1 MRTVKRREA
10 GRYVDGDSH
19 TPTSLN
25 SSSPPP
31 LDVCSP
37 PAHRFGKGQATDD
50 VAVAVRMLLENH
62 LVANLPPGASL
73 WPNDFREQRLYCEEV
88 DLVFKRHVVMLKA
101 LYSRCVWECGK
112 CGRGFSQQ
120 LGEPGALYPLSCVVL
135 VRGHLNP
142 RLRTHLFASFLFY
155 PTGV

>member
-1 MRTVKRREA
+1 MATA
-10 GRYVDGDSH
+10 TS
-19 TPTSLN
+19 TSLY
-25 SSSPPP
+25 SSSPHPCP
-31 LDVCSP
+31 CGPP

-101 LYSRCVWECGK
+101 LYSRCVWECG
-112 CGRGFSQQ
+112 GGLAGVSHNS
-120 LGEPGALYPLSCVVL
+120 LASLALC
-135 VRGHLNP
+135 
-142 RLRTHLFASFLFY
+142 THCHALCL
-155 PTGV
+155 